1 MYYDDLTDEIIRL
14 NTEDMLSERAIADKL
29 EIPRYRVKVALNRPT
44 QRKSARPKT
53 WDEAVN
59 MVQEIDD
66 NHTPAIIE
74 GVTAEQTTDVGNIWR
89 FVEEAQQIVFEK
101 QQRRGNQSIILPDE
115 PVAIAFLSDLHI
127 GSAGTD
133 YAAIREDAELIKH
146 TPGLYAGF
154 HGDGTDN
161 WIVGKLTSLQRGQAV
176 GFDAERLLFESWV
189 SMIADKL
196 LWWVGGNH
204 DAWSEKLIGSS
215 PDRALIKDKLILWD
229 RNQCA
234 VKINHCGITRTAL
247 IRHKWRFN
255 SVFNATHGLQVGW
268 ERGDIDYDWAIG
280 GHTHIGTYCH
290 PFHRH
295 NKRRYAILTGTYKHV
310 DGFGE
315 EIGFPS
321 PKDNGCGA
329 MVLNTDGSQVFFDT
343 LTPAVDYL
351 AYLRR

>member
-1 MYYDDLTDEIIRL
+1 MHTDDMTRTIC
-14 NTEDMLSERAIADKL
+14 DMSNDGLSERAIAERLGVSQHK
-29 EIPRYRVKVALNRPT
+29 VKTALNRPT
-44 QRKSARPKT
+44 QRIAARPKT
-53 WDEAVN
+53 WDEAVAA
-59 MVQEIDD
+59 VHGEAST
-66 NHTPAIIE
+66 HTPAIIE
-74 GVTAEQTTDVGNIWR
+74 GVTAEQTTSVENIWT
-89 FVEEAQQIVFEK
+89 FVQEAQQIVFEK
-101 QQRRGNQSIILPDE
+101 QQRRGNQSIKLPDE

-133 YAAIREDAELIKH
+133 YTAIREDAEMIQH

-189 SMIADKL
+189 SMVADKL

-204 DAWSEKLIGSS
+204 DQWSEKLIGSS

-234 VKINHCGITRTAL
+234 VKIKHCGIERTAL

-255 SVFNATHGLQVGW
+255 SVFNASHGLQVGW
-268 ERGDIDYDWAIG
+268 ERGDVDYTWAIG

-295 NKRRYAILTGTYKHV
+295 NKRRYAILTGAYKKV

-315 EIGFPS
+315 EIGFAS

-329 MVLNTDGSQVFFDT
+329 MVLNVDGSQVFFDT
-343 LTPAVDYL
+343 LAPAVDYL